1 MPPYLRVAAE
11 LREKIANGELLPGE
25 QVPSLDRLA
34 ETNGISRTTARRAI
48 QVLMDEGLVIS
59 RPRWGVFVAE
69 RPGFGSTGPRHHGGV
84 PTGVQCPRRPGQPP
98 AL

>member
-34 ETNGISRTTARRAI
+34 ETNSISRTTARRAI

-69 RPGFGSTGPRHHGGV
+69 RPG
-84 PTGVQCPRRPGQPP
+84 Q
-98 AL
+98 

>member
-11 LREKIANGELLPGE
+11 LREKIAHGELLPGE

-34 ETNGISRTTARRAI
+34 ETNSISRTTARRAI

-69 RPGFGSTGPRHHGGV
+69 RPG
-84 PTGVQCPRRPGQPP
+84 Q
-98 AL
+98 

>member
-1 MPPYLRVAAE
+1 VPRELVPPYLRVAAE

-34 ETNGISRTTARRAI
+34 ETNSISRTTARRAI

-69 RPGFGSTGPRHHGGV
+69 RPG
-84 PTGVQCPRRPGQPP
+84 Q
-98 AL
+98 

>member
-34 ETNGISRTTARRAI
+34 ETNSISRTTARRAI

-69 RPGFGSTGPRHHGGV
+69 RS
-84 PTGVQCPRRPGQPP
+84 GQ
-98 AL
+98 

>member
-11 LREKIANGELLPGE
+11 LREKIAKGELLPGE

-34 ETNGISRTTARRAI
+34 ETYGISRTTARRAV
-48 QVLMDEGLVIS
+48 QVLMDEGLVQS

-69 RPGFGSTGPRHHGGV
+69 RAGK
-84 PTGVQCPRRPGQPP
+84 
-98 AL
+98 

>member
-11 LREKIANGELLPGE
+11 LREKIASGELLPGE

-34 ETNGISRTTARRAI
+34 ETNSISRTTARRAI
-48 QVLMDEGLVIS
+48 QVLMDEGLVVS

-69 RPGFGSTGPRHHGGV
+69 RPG
-84 PTGVQCPRRPGQPP
+84 Q
-98 AL
+98 

>member
-1 MPPYLRVAAE
+1 VPRELVPPYLRVAAK
-11 LREKIANGELLPGE
+11 LREKIASGELLPGE

-34 ETNGISRTTARRAI
+34 ETNSISRTTARRAI

-69 RPGFGSTGPRHHGGV
+69 RPG
-84 PTGVQCPRRPGQPP
+84 Q
-98 AL
+98 

>member
-1 MPPYLRVAAE
+1 VPRELVPPYLRVAAE

-34 ETNGISRTTARRAI
+34 ETNSISRTTARRAI

-69 RPGFGSTGPRHHGGV
+69 RPD
-84 PTGVQCPRRPGQPP
+84 Q
-98 AL
+98 

>member
-34 ETNGISRTTARRAI
+34 ETYSISRTTARRAV
-48 QVLMDEGLVIS
+48 QVLIDEGLAVS
-59 RPRWGVFVAE
+59 RPRWGTFV
-69 RPGFGSTGPRHHGGV
+69 SDTPRNG
-84 PTGVQCPRRPGQPP
+84 
-98 AL
+98 

>member
-1 MPPYLRVAAE
+1 VPRELVPPYLRVAAE
-11 LREKIANGELLPGE
+11 LREKIANGEILPGE

-34 ETNGISRTTARRAI
+34 ETNSISRTTARRAI

-69 RPGFGSTGPRHHGGV
+69 RPG
-84 PTGVQCPRRPGQPP
+84 Q
-98 AL
+98 

>member
-1 MPPYLRVAAE
+1 VPRELVPPYLRVAAE

-34 ETNGISRTTARRAI
+34 ETNNISRTTARRAI

-69 RPGFGSTGPRHHGGV
+69 RPG
-84 PTGVQCPRRPGQPP
+84 Q
-98 AL
+98 

>member
-1 MPPYLRVAAE
+1 VPRELVPPYLRVAAE

-34 ETNGISRTTARRAI
+34 ETNSISRTTARRAI

-59 RPRWGVFVAE
+59 RPRWGVFVAA
-69 RPGFGSTGPRHHGGV
+69 
-84 PTGVQCPRRPGQPP
+84 RPGQ
-98 AL
+98 

>member
-11 LREKIANGELLPGE
+11 LREKIATGELLPGE

-34 ETNGISRTTARRAI
+34 ETYGISRTTARRSV
-48 QVLMDEGLVIS
+48 QVLMDEGLVVS

-69 RPGFGSTGPRHHGGV
+69 QR
-84 PTGVQCPRRPGQPP
+84 
-98 AL
+98 

>member
-1 MPPYLRVAAE
+1 VPRELVPPYLRVAAE

-34 ETNGISRTTARRAI
+34 ETNRISRTTARRAI

-69 RPGFGSTGPRHHGGV
+69 RPG
-84 PTGVQCPRRPGQPP
+84 Q
-98 AL
+98 

>member
-11 LREKIANGELLPGE
+11 LREKIATGELLPGE

-34 ETNGISRTTARRAI
+34 ETYGISRTTARRAV
-48 QVLMDEGLVIS
+48 QVLMDEGLVQS

-69 RPGFGSTGPRHHGGV
+69 RAGK
-84 PTGVQCPRRPGQPP
+84 
-98 AL
+98 

>member
-34 ETNGISRTTARRAI
+34 ETYGISRTTARRAV
-48 QVLMDEGLVIS
+48 QVLMDEGLVQVPAALGRLRGRS
-59 RPRWGVFVAE
+59 G
-69 RPGFGSTGPRHHGGV
+69 PGK
-84 PTGVQCPRRPGQPP
+84 
-98 AL
+98 